1 MRVLQQV
8 KGLLAVIVQ
17 MTMLG
22 QLLQDFVQHLGRGGE
37 HGGQAIISTH
47 LGYLRVDIDQRV

>member
-37 HGGQAIISTH
+37 HRGQTIISTH
-47 LGYLRVDIDQRV
+47 FGHLRVDIDQRV